1 MKILI
6 KTKILAVNISVTILI
21 LLFVGFSF
29 TRSSQNGALFDEM
42 IQISGDYSTLRDI
55 EVDVTNIWQYI
66 TDASLTGDKSV
77 INIEAASARKRILQN
92 LSELKLQE
100 TEFIAAIEGVSIS
113 LQRFWDSGLEMEEAY
128 GRSRNEGNLVMVEF
142 DSLAEDMLTSLS
154 TLSKPLLE
162 KRDKSVE
169 TYYGKMR
176 STMIIVIAG
185 GLITAL
191 FVLLSG
197 FFLTLIISAPLG
209 KATRSMRDLASTKGD
224 LTFSLELKNRDE
236 IGDMAEQFNLFLNK
250 LKEMMI
256 AISEIVNKNNKLG
269 NHLSDA
275 SKQTAKSV
283 SGIVN
288 SISGIRFNSESL
300 DRSIQQAS
308 AAIEEIRQ
316 SISSLN
322 VQVEQQFSAIEQSS
336 SSTEQIMASVTNVAT
351 IAKNRLASMDSIVA
365 LIQKGGEKVEF
376 TSEIIQEIQKNAD
389 DMLDMIDIINNISS
403 QTNLLAMNAS
413 IEAAHAGEAGRGFAV
428 VADEIRKLAEDT
440 GEHAGRIGESLKSTT
455 EKIAEATKAGEES
468 EEALNVINSEVGL
481 FSNALREVSSSMNE
495 LSFASN
501 EILKSVETLLD
512 TSGVVRNASKEMDL
526 GASDSLTSILEIKEI
541 SAQSLQRIAE
551 VAEQTEHLDSVSLQV
566 ASFGNQNKYNNT
578 LLSNELAQLE
588 TGYVP
593 DLEDHTHVGGI
604 DWSDLLSVGIS
615 KMDDEHKELFV
626 RINSLLKALI
636 SRSGDYNIAE
646 LVGFINEYID
656 FHFRDEERMLESV
669 KFPHLDAHKKL
680 HKIYENEFNL
690 IEQKLKSGE
699 FDATLLI
706 EIQDK
711 VVNWLLDHI
720 AKVDKKY
727 GEYIA
732 EKGLN
737 PER

>member
-1 MKILI
+1 MKISI
-6 KTKILAVNISVTILI
+6 KAKISVITILI
-21 LLFVGFSF
+21 VLSILLFSGYLFLRTSDSFSLLGGAVLSVIVVLEGIF
-29 TRSSQNGALFDEM
+29 NIRLISRPMKKVTESMENLVSSQ
-42 IQISGDYSTLRDI
+42 
-55 EVDVTNIWQYI
+55 
-66 TDASLTGDKSV
+66 
-77 INIEAASARKRILQN
+77 
-92 LSELKLQE
+92 
-100 TEFIAAIEGVSIS
+100 
-113 LQRFWDSGLEMEEAY
+113 
-128 GRSRNEGNLVMVEF
+128 GNLTV
-142 DSLAEDMLTSLS
+142 
-154 TLSKPLLE
+154 TL
-162 KRDKSVE
+162 D
-169 TYYGKMR
+169 
-176 STMIIVIAG
+176 
-185 GLITAL
+185 
-191 FVLLSG
+191 
-197 FFLTLIISAPLG
+197 
-209 KATRSMRDLASTKGD
+209 
-224 LTFSLELKNRDE
+224 LKNRDE
-236 IGDMAEQFNLFLNK
+236 IGEMAAQFNLFLGK
-250 LKEMMI
+250 IREMMI
-256 AISEIVNKNNKLG
+256 AITEIVNKNNKLG
-269 NHLSDA
+269 SHLSDA

-283 SGIVN
+283 SGIVE
-288 SISGIRFNSESL
+288 SISGIRSNSESL

-322 VQVEQQFSAIEQSS
+322 HQVEQQFSAIEQSS

-351 IAKNRLASMDSIVA
+351 IAKNRLASMDSIVS

-413 IEAAHAGEAGRGFAV
+413 IEAAHAGDAGRGFAV

-455 EKIAEATKAGEES
+455 EKIAEATRAGEES

-481 FSNALREVSSSMNE
+481 FSNALREVSASMNE
-495 LSFASN
+495 LSVASN
-501 EILKSVETLLD
+501 EILHSVETLMD

-551 VAEQTEHLDSVSLQV
+551 VSVQTEHLNSVSLQV

-578 LLSNELAQLE
+578 LLSNELSHLE
-588 TGYVP
+588 TGYVA
-593 DLEDHTHVGGI
+593 DQNAEVQVGI
-604 DWSDLLSVGIS
+604 DWSDLLSVGIH

-656 FHFRDEERMLESV
+656 FHFRDEERMLASV

-680 HKIYENEFNL
+680 HKIYEDEFNL
-690 IEQKLKSGE
+690 IEQKLRSGQ

-732 EKGLN
+732 EKGLE
-737 PER
+737 PKL

>member
-1 MKILI
+1 MKISI
-6 KTKILAVNISVTILI
+6 RTKILAINILI
-21 LLFVGFSF
+21 TAVLLLFIGFSYE
-29 TRSSQNGALFDEM
+29 RSRANSRVFEDLIKVSA
-42 IQISGDYSTLRDI
+42 DYNTLRDI
-55 EVDVTNIWQYI
+55 EVEIINIWQYL
-66 TDASLTGDKSV
+66 TDASLTGDSAV
-77 INIEAASARKRILQN
+77 ISNEAAASRRRIGEK
-92 LSELKLQE
+92 LSELKKQE
-100 TEFIAAIEGVSIS
+100 PEFGSAIEAVSKSLDQFWKSGVDM
-113 LQRFWDSGLEMEEAY
+113 QKAY
-128 GRSRNEGNLVMVEF
+128 GLSRAEGNRSMANF
-142 DSLAEDMLTSLS
+142 DGMADQMLLSLESLS
-154 TLSKPLLE
+154 EPLRTKRNNAITL
-162 KRDKSVE
+162 
-169 TYYGKMR
+169 YFGKL
-176 STMIIVIAG
+176 TATNIILVVG
-185 GLITAL
+185 GG
-191 FVLLSG
+191 VLAVFIILSG
-197 FFLTLIISAPLG
+197 IFLSLIISRPVRA
-209 KATRSMRDLASTKGD
+209 ATSSLEDLVSSKGN
-224 LTFSLELKNRDE
+224 LSFSLELKNRDE
-236 IGDMAEQFNLFLNK
+236 IGDMASQFNLFLGK
-250 LKEMMI
+250 IKEMMI

-269 NHLSDA
+269 AHLSDA

-283 SGIVN
+283 SGIVE
-288 SISGIRFNSESL
+288 SISGIRSNSESL

-322 VQVEQQFSAIEQSS
+322 NQVEQQFSAIEQSS
-336 SSTEQIMASVTNVAT
+336 SATEEIMASVTNVAT

-413 IEAAHAGEAGRGFAV
+413 IEAAHAGDAGRGFSV

-468 EEALNVINSEVGL
+468 EEALNVINNEVGL

-495 LSFASN
+495 LSVASN
-501 EILKSVETLLD
+501 EILHSVETLMD
-512 TSGVVRNASKEMDL
+512 TSGIVRDASKEMDL

-551 VAEQTEHLDSVSLQV
+551 VSIQTEHLNSVSLQV

-578 LLSNELAQLE
+578 LLSNELSQLE
-588 TGYVP
+588 TGFVA
-593 DLEDHTHVGGI
+593 DQDTEVQVGI
-604 DWSDLLSVGIS
+604 DWSDLLSVGID
-615 KMDDEHKELFV
+615 KMDSEHKELFV

-656 FHFRDEERMLESV
+656 FHFRDEEKMLESV
-669 KFPHLDAHKKL
+669 NFPHLDAHKKL
-680 HKIYENEFNL
+680 HKIYED
-690 IEQKLKSGE
+690 E
-699 FDATLLI
+699 FDQIEKKLRSGAFDASLLI

-732 EKGLN
+732 ENGLN
-737 PER
+737 PKP